1 MSRLWTNV
9 VARRLADP
17 DAPRAFRRED
27 IRQWLSDNHI
37 DPSDRT
43 LFRAL
48 QDWENKGIIARP
60 IQGVYLNLQ
69 CSPLPMPEEA
79 VSLLR
84 PDAVISL
91 SSVLGQ
97 AGVLNNP
104 SYWITAVLPSTATK
118 GPVDL
123 EMTDGRMLRF
133 GYMRPDLVIGPNDA
147 AASDALQMD
156 ALTLKATPEKAL
168 LDWIYLSSS
177 ARGAARWPLP
187 PLHDI
192 DADDLDD
199 DRLDRLASRM
209 DLVDPLA
216 QFRTALEED
225 HPRVRI
231 KRNTVRDDAPAQSPP
246 KRHTP

>member
-9 VARRLADP
+9 VARRLAEP

-27 IRQWLSDNHI
+27 IRQWLSDHHI
-37 DPSDRT
+37 DPSERT

-48 QDWENKGIIARP
+48 QDWETKGIIARP

-79 VSLLR
+79 VALIR

-118 GPVDL
+118 GPVDI

-133 GYMRPDLVIGPNDA
+133 GYMRPDLVVGLSDEM
-147 AASDALQMD
+147 ASDALD
-156 ALTLKATPEKAL
+156 RGGRVIKATPEKAL

-199 DRLDRLASRM
+199 ARLDRLAARM

-216 QFRTALEED
+216 QFRQALEED
-225 HPRVRI
+225 HPRIRI
-231 KRNTVRDDAPAQSPP
+231 KRNTVRDEAPTPSPK
-246 KRHTP
+246 KRTP